1 MRLLFFTIII
11 SLYSIHSFAI
21 GFEDAVFPELATS
34 GRALAMG
41 NAFLSKVD
49 DASAA
54 FYNPAGLGTV
64 RYPHLHLSNFSI
76 ETNKGIL
83 SAATGG
89 NITTAGA
96 NITKATSLDGMRQIL
111 AKSPGTFAHSRMH
124 ALPNFTSRYFSFGY
138 LVAKRTRAVVTSTTS
153 ATGFEFADRLDH
165 GPYGALNISLFGGIF
180 KAGASMIM
188 LNRKELATTADPAAT
203 LVVSPN
209 SYYRGTAIIT
219 TFGTRI
225 TLPIDLLPTFSATL
239 HNGLKK
245 KFSST
250 GSGAGAPTTI
260 ASSLDG
266 GFSITP
272 QLGTATRLHLEADL
286 KDIGGANPGVSLT
299 RRLLLGMEL
308 DFSRVFFFRVGY
320 GDGFGSGGLGARTKK
335 LEFDLTTYAVDT
347 TASGY
352 RGHEDRRFVLSISS
366 GF

>member
-11 SLYSIHSFAI
+11 SFYSINSFAI
-21 GFEDAVFPELATS
+21 GFEDAIFPELATS

-64 RYPHLHLSNFSI
+64 RYPHFHLSNFSI

-83 SAATGG
+83 GAATGG
-89 NITTAGA
+89 TATSALG
-96 NITKATSLDGMRQIL
+96 NLTKTTSLDGMRQL
-111 AKSPGTFAHSRMH
+111 LRTHPGTLAHSRLH
-124 ALPNFTSRYFSFGY
+124 ALPNFTSRYVSFGY
-138 LVAKRTRAVVTSTTS
+138 LIAKRTRAVVTDALS

-165 GPYGALNISLFGGIF
+165 GPYAAMNISLFGGII
-180 KAGASMIM
+180 KAGASVIM
-188 LNRKELATTADPAAT
+188 LNRKELATTADPSAT

-209 SYYRGTAIIT
+209 SYYKGTALIT
-219 TFGTRI
+219 TFGGRV
-225 TLPIDLLPTFSATL
+225 TLPAPMLPTFSATM
-239 HNGLKK
+239 HNGLKRP
-245 KFSST
+245 FSAT
-250 GSGAGAPTTI
+250 AGSAGAPTTI
-260 ASSLDG
+260 PTSLDG

-272 QLGTATRLHLEADL
+272 QIGTTTRIHLEADL
-286 KDIGGANPGVSLT
+286 KDITMANAGVSFT

-308 DFSRVFFFRVGY
+308 DFSRVYFFRIGY
-320 GDGFGSGGLGARTKK
+320 GDGFGSTGLGVRTKK

-347 TASGY
+347 TATGF
-352 RGHEDRRFVLSISS
+352 RGKEDRRFVLSISS

>member
-1 MRLLFFTIII
+1 MRFLFLTIII
-11 SLYSIHSFAI
+11 FIYSVASFAI

-41 NAFLSKVD
+41 NAYISKVD

-76 ETNKGIL
+76 ETNKGIM

-89 NITTAGA
+89 NITTAFG
-96 NITKATSLDGMRQIL
+96 NLSKVTSLEGMRQL
-111 AKSPGTFAHSRMH
+111 LVKHPGTFSHSRLH
-124 ALPNFTSRYFSFGY
+124 ALPNFTSRYVSFGY
-138 LVAKRTRAVVTSTTS
+138 LFAKRTRAVVTSATSTT
-153 ATGFEFADRLDH
+153 GLEFADRLDH

-180 KAGASMIM
+180 KAGASMIL
-188 LNRKELATTADPAAT
+188 LNRKELTTIADPTAT

-209 SYYRGTAIIT
+209 SYYKGSALIT
-219 TFGTRI
+219 TFGTRL
-225 TLPIDLLPTFSATL
+225 TLPIDLLPTFAATM
-239 HNGLKK
+239 HNGLKRPFTK
-245 KFSST
+245 T
-250 GSGAGAPTTI
+250 GGAGAPTTI
-260 ASSLDG
+260 PTSIDG

-272 QLGTATRLHLEADL
+272 QIGTATRIHLEADL
-286 KDIGGANPGVSLT
+286 KDITMANKGVSFT

-308 DFSRVFFFRVGY
+308 DFSRVFFFRLGY
-320 GDGFGSGGLGARTKK
+320 GDGFGSAGLGAKTKK

-352 RGHEDRRFVLSISS
+352 RGNEDRRFVLSISS